1 MMDSLYINCILIICV
16 TGGGS
21 DWYHG
26 TRILMT
32 CALIAIFLQE
42 FALIGFLCINEL
54 EQYRQKLAGAILGFS
69 FVTGD
74 GRFFYLSFILFFFPF
89 LNKYFIYLFIYFFIY
104 GCAYHYIPVYHFI
117 TREASPS
124 FSPSVCLCICPS
136 SCLHVSLLVHY
147 KYDVHH
153 ELH

>member
-1 MMDSLYINCILIICV
+1 MMDSLYISCILIICV

-74 GRFFYLSFILFFFPF
+74 GRFFYLSFMGFFSI
-89 LNKYFIYLFIYFFIY
+89 LNKYFIYLFIFFPLYMGLLIN
-104 GCAYHYIPVYHFI
+104 IPVYQFI

-124 FSPSVCLCICPS
+124 FPPFVSPFICPS
-136 SCLHVSLLVHY
+136 SCLHVFFLVHY

-153 ELH
+153 LLT

>member
-1 MMDSLYINCILIICV
+1 MDSLYINCILIICV

-54 EQYRQKLAGAILGFS
+54 DRYRQKLAGAVLGFS

-74 GRFFYLSFILFFFPF
+74 GRFFYLSFMLVFFPF
-89 LNKYFIYLFIYFFIY
+89 
-104 GCAYHYIPVYHFI
+104 
-117 TREASPS
+117 
-124 FSPSVCLCICPS
+124 
-136 SCLHVSLLVHY
+136 
-147 KYDVHH
+147 
-153 ELH
+153 

>member
-1 MMDSLYINCILIICV
+1 MDSLYINCILIICV

-54 EQYRQKLAGAILGFS
+54 DRYRQKLAGAVLGFS

-74 GRFFYLSFILFFFPF
+74 GRFFYLSFMLVFFHFKQV
-89 LNKYFIYLFIYFFIY
+89 LYLSIHFFHFIY
-104 GCAYHYIPVYHFI
+104 GFAYQYTCLPVHNKSSLAI
-117 TREASPS
+117 ISP
-124 FSPSVCLCICPS
+124 IC
-136 SCLHVSLLVHY
+136 VSLYLSV
-147 KYDVHH
+147 K
-153 ELH
+153 LSACLFSCPLQI